1 MPQRK
6 KDPSVRARANK
17 ASTAAVLPD
26 DGEDSAV
33 VAPELPQRYD
43 SEGQSMDWL
52 EATLEWW
59 DDLWAAPMAQE
70 YHSSDRHGLFRLA
83 ALIDNYWRDPSAKT
97 HSEVR
102 LAQKDYGL
110 TPYDRRRLEWTIE
123 ATEKAKTEGAK
134 RRGVPEQSSQQ
145 PDPGSDP
152 RLTLVQ

>member
-17 ASTAAVLPD
+17 ASTAAVLPAD
-26 DGEDSAV
+26 SVDSAV
-33 VAPELPQRYD
+33 VAPDLPERAD
-43 SEGQSMDWL
+43 GWRVE
-52 EATLEWW
+52 TLEWW
-59 DDLWAAPMAQE
+59 ADLWAAPMAAE

-83 ALIDNYWRDPSAKT
+83 ALIDNYWREPCAKT

-134 RRGVPEQSSQQ
+134 RRGVPEASSQQ